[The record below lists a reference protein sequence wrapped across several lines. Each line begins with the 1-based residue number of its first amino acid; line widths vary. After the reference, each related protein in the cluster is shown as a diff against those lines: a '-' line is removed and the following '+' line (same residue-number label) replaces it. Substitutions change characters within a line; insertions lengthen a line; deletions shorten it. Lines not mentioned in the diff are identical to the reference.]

1 MARKNPMKYFSGSAV
16 SRLPLHKLI
25 AGGMAALLCASLGI
39 GAMAAGFT
47 APEPAAPTPTP
58 APTAASTASPA
69 PTATPESAPTPTP
82 APTPQPGMEMEVTVV
97 QQDIGV
103 QLYALTYPEGT
114 TLEDLEGEDAVE
126 ALRTPFTHTTLN
138 VTITDEDGNETEYPV
153 DTATGTALAED
164 VEPGEYTV
172 TAPGIGDYTAPESQ
186 TVTVKEKVVYKAD
199 VAAVKDKIVQANE
212 VVESQEDSGYG
223 TGGGAPIAEEVT
235 DTVSYAESSA
245 EETGAEVY
253 YTAQVSEDGYLL
265 LSDGT
270 KTPYRPQY
278 AEGTDHITGAVR
290 DTAFGVEA
298 VPGSLVV
305 VPLGHLGESRIV
317 PVEDAAPAAQP
328 TPESQPA
335 PLNEDAAAQSTEQ
348 PAETPAEAPTAAPTA
363 EPTPAPTAEPT
374 PEPTP
379 APTEAPT
386 PSPEPTPAPTAEPTP
401 APTEAP
407 TPAPTEA
414 PTPAPTEAP
423 TPTPDPTAGWP
434 ETIEA
439 KDLASYGFAVES
451 HEQTTV
457 LYTGWQT
464 IDGNT
469 YYYDPATHQPVTG
482 TQVIQG
488 DIYSFSSS
496 GVLGQKARGIDVSK
510 FQGTIDWNAV
520 AADGITFA
528 IIRCGYRGYG
538 SGALVEDA
546 TFRRNIQGATAAGI
560 QVGVYFY
567 SQAIDEAEAVE
578 EASMVLSLV
587 QGYSLPYGVYF
598 DTEKVAGDTGRADGI
613 SAAQRTANAVA
624 FCETIRNAGYTPG
637 VYSYASWFYNSL
649 NFANISK
656 YRTWIAQYRDT
667 LDFAYSYNIW
677 QYSSQGSVSGIKGN
691 VDMNLG

>member
-47 APEPAAPTPTP
+47 APEPAAPTPPP
-58 APTAASTASPA
+58 APTAAPTASPA

-114 TLEDLEGEDAVE
+114 TLEDLEGEDSVE

-172 TAPGIGDYTAPESQ
+172 TAPGIGDYTAPEPQ

-379 APTEAPT
+379 APT
-386 PSPEPTPAPTAEPTP
+386 AEPTP

-414 PTPAPTEAP
+414 PTPA
-423 TPTPDPTAGWP
+423 PDPTAGWP

>member
-58 APTAASTASPA
+58 VPTAAPTASPA

-172 TAPGIGDYTAPESQ
+172 TAPGIGDYTAPEPQ

-363 EPTPAPTAEPT
+363 EPTPAPTAGPT

-386 PSPEPTPAPTAEPTP
+386 PSPAPTAE
-401 APTEAP
+401 P

-598 DTEKVAGDTGRADGI
+598 DTEKVAGDAVPADGI

>member
-58 APTAASTASPA
+58 APTAAPTASPA

-172 TAPGIGDYTAPESQ
+172 TAPGIGDYTAPEPQ

-386 PSPEPTPAPTAEPTP
+386 PSPAPTAE
-401 APTEAP
+401 P

>member
-58 APTAASTASPA
+58 APTAAPTASPA
-69 PTATPESAPTPTP
+69 PTATPASAPTPTP

-114 TLEDLEGEDAVE
+114 TPEDLEGEDAVE

-172 TAPGIGDYTAPESQ
+172 TAPGIGDYTAPEPQ

-335 PLNEDAAAQSTEQ
+335 PLNEDAAAQRTEQ
-348 PAETPAEAPTAAPTA
+348 PAEPPAEAPTAAPTA
-363 EPTPAPTAEPT
+363 EPTPAPTADPT

-414 PTPAPTEAP
+414 PTPA
-423 TPTPDPTAGWP
+423 PDPTAGWP

>member
-414 PTPAPTEAP
+414 PTP
-423 TPTPDPTAGWP
+423 TPDPTAGWP

>member
-58 APTAASTASPA
+58 APTAAPTASPA

-172 TAPGIGDYTAPESQ
+172 TAPGIGDYTAPEPQ

-348 PAETPAEAPTAAPTA
+348 PVETPAEAPTAAPTA

-414 PTPAPTEAP
+414 PTPA
-423 TPTPDPTAGWP
+423 PDPTAGWP

>member
-47 APEPAAPTPTP
+47 APEPAAPAPP
-58 APTAASTASPA
+58 PAPPAAPTARPA
-69 PTATPESAPTPTP
+69 PPAPPGSPPTPTP

-172 TAPGIGDYTAPESQ
+172 TAPGIGDYTAPEPQ

-386 PSPEPTPAPTAEPTP
+386 PSPEPTPAPTAE
-401 APTEAP
+401 P

>member
-58 APTAASTASPA
+58 APTAAPTASPT

-114 TLEDLEGEDAVE
+114 TLEDLEGEDSVE

-172 TAPGIGDYTAPESQ
+172 TAPGIGDYTAPEPQ

-335 PLNEDAAAQSTEQ
+335 PLNEDAAAQSTVQ

-386 PSPEPTPAPTAEPTP
+386 PSPAPTAEPTP

-414 PTPAPTEAP
+414 PTPA
-423 TPTPDPTAGWP
+423 PDPTAGWP

>member
-58 APTAASTASPA
+58 APTAAPTASPA

-138 VTITDEDGNETEYPV
+138 VTITDKDGNETEYPV

-386 PSPEPTPAPTAEPTP
+386 PSPAPTAEPTP
-401 APTEAP
+401 APP
-407 TPAPTEA
+407 EA

>member
-1 MARKNPMKYFSGSAV
+1 
-16 SRLPLHKLI
+16 
-25 AGGMAALLCASLGI
+25 
-39 GAMAAGFT
+39 
-47 APEPAAPTPTP
+47 
-58 APTAASTASPA
+58 
-69 PTATPESAPTPTP
+69 
-82 APTPQPGMEMEVTVV
+82 MEMEVTVV

-172 TAPGIGDYTAPESQ
+172 TAPGIGDYTAPEPQ

-386 PSPEPTPAPTAEPTP
+386 PSPEPTPAPTAE
-401 APTEAP
+401 P

-649 NFANISK
+649 NFANICK

>member
-58 APTAASTASPA
+58 APTAAPTASPA

-172 TAPGIGDYTAPESQ
+172 TAPGIGDYTAPEPQ

-335 PLNEDAAAQSTEQ
+335 LLNEDAAAQSTEQ

-414 PTPAPTEAP
+414 PTPA
-423 TPTPDPTAGWP
+423 PDPTAGWP

>member
-58 APTAASTASPA
+58 APTAAPTASPA

-172 TAPGIGDYTAPESQ
+172 TAPGIGDYTAPEPQ

-386 PSPEPTPAPTAEPTP
+386 PIPEPTPAPTAEPTP

-414 PTPAPTEAP
+414 PTPA
-423 TPTPDPTAGWP
+423 PDPTAGWP

-520 AADGITFA
+520 SADGITFA

>member
-58 APTAASTASPA
+58 APTAAPTASPA

-172 TAPGIGDYTAPESQ
+172 TAPGIGDYTAPEPQ

-348 PAETPAEAPTAAPTA
+348 PAETPAETPTAAPTA

-386 PSPEPTPAPTAEPTP
+386 PSPEPTPAPTAE
-401 APTEAP
+401 P

>member
-1 MARKNPMKYFSGSAV
+1 
-16 SRLPLHKLI
+16 
-25 AGGMAALLCASLGI
+25 
-39 GAMAAGFT
+39 
-47 APEPAAPTPTP
+47 
-58 APTAASTASPA
+58 
-69 PTATPESAPTPTP
+69 
-82 APTPQPGMEMEVTVV
+82 MEMEVTVV

-103 QLYALTYPEGT
+103 QLYALTYPEAT

-138 VTITDEDGNETEYPV
+138 VTITDKDGNETEYPV

-172 TAPGIGDYTAPESQ
+172 TAPGIGDYTAPEPQ

-335 PLNEDAAAQSTEQ
+335 LLNEDAAAQSTEQ

-386 PSPEPTPAPTAEPTP
+386 PSPAPTAE
-401 APTEAP
+401 P

>member
-47 APEPAAPTPTP
+47 APEPAAPAPTP
-58 APTAASTASPA
+58 APTAAPTASPA
-69 PTATPESAPTPTP
+69 PTVTPESAPTPTP

-138 VTITDEDGNETEYPV
+138 VTITDKDGNETEYPV

-172 TAPGIGDYTAPESQ
+172 TAPGIGDYTAPEPQ

-401 APTEAP
+401 TPTEAP

-414 PTPAPTEAP
+414 PTPRRTRRRAGPRRSRPRTSL
-423 TPTPDPTAGWP
+423 PTASRSKAMNRPPSCTPAGRP
-434 ETIEA
+434 LTAI
-439 KDLASYGFAVES
+439 
-451 HEQTTV
+451 HITT
-457 LYTGWQT
+457 TRPPT
-464 IDGNT
+464 SPS
-469 YYYDPATHQPVTG
+469 PAP
-482 TQVIQG
+482 
-488 DIYSFSSS
+488 
-496 GVLGQKARGIDVSK
+496 R
-510 FQGTIDWNAV
+510 
-520 AADGITFA
+520 
-528 IIRCGYRGYG
+528 
-538 SGALVEDA
+538 
-546 TFRRNIQGATAAGI
+546 
-560 QVGVYFY
+560 
-567 SQAIDEAEAVE
+567 
-578 EASMVLSLV
+578 
-587 QGYSLPYGVYF
+587 
-598 DTEKVAGDTGRADGI
+598 
-613 SAAQRTANAVA
+613 
-624 FCETIRNAGYTPG
+624 
-637 VYSYASWFYNSL
+637 
-649 NFANISK
+649 
-656 YRTWIAQYRDT
+656 
-667 LDFAYSYNIW
+667 
-677 QYSSQGSVSGIKGN
+677 
-691 VDMNLG
+691 

>member
-58 APTAASTASPA
+58 APTAAPTASPA

-172 TAPGIGDYTAPESQ
+172 TAPGIGDYTAPEPQ

-335 PLNEDAAAQSTEQ
+335 PLNEDAAAQSTAQ

-386 PSPEPTPAPTAEPTP
+386 PSPAPTAE
-401 APTEAP
+401 P